1 MSIRV
6 AVVDD
11 QALVRGGFA
20 MVLGHQDDIEVV
32 AEAGTFALI
41 LRIGCS
47 LDLTRNNQVS
57 ESF

>member
-20 MVLGHQDDIEVV
+20 MVLRIHDDIEVV
-32 AEAGTFALI
+32 AEAGTGWRRSRWPA
-41 LRIGCS
+41 S
-47 LDLTRNNQVS
+47 TVPT
-57 ESF
+57 